1 MKPALRRTIH
11 GALGGAIGA
20 ACMTAIRMLA
30 RRAGL
35 IQQMVPQ
42 AVEAWAHHDTRLALP
57 PLPSQRALHHAAD
70 QAMHVAYGATFGAA
84 YGITLGRRRATPAV
98 VAGFGAGVWL
108 LGSFVLLPALKI
120 MRPEWR
126 AKPREIAVNV
136 AAHLLYAAALG
147 LVTDEFESQSVLQPL
162 QYPLSVAAK
171 TG

>member
-11 GALGGAIGA
+11 GALGGAVGA
-20 ACMTAIRMLA
+20 ACMTALRMLA
-30 RRAGL
+30 HRRGL

-42 AVEAWAHHDTRLALP
+42 AVEAWVHHHAPLALP

-70 QAMHVAYGATFGAA
+70 QAMHVAYGATFGAL
-84 YGITLGRRRATPAV
+84 YGMLLGKRRATPIV
-98 VAGFGAGVWL
+98 VSAFGIGVWG
-108 LGSFVLLPALKI
+108 LGSFGLLPALAI

-136 AAHLLYAAALG
+136 AAHLVYAATVG
-147 LVTDEFESQSVLQPL
+147 LITDEFEAQSAFQPL
-162 QYPLSVAAK
+162 QYPLSVLGK